1 MKIKRTKDRISYFEG
16 EKELAY
22 VLFPKI
28 DDHTVVIQSTYVDPI
43 LRGQGIA
50 SLLLEEAYTII
61 KDSHCKAILECS
73 YAKHYFQKNE
83 DKQDII
89 LSCPYTSVG

>member
-43 LRGQGIA
+43 LRGA
-50 SLLLEEAYTII
+50 RYSKSFVRRSLYYYKRLTL
-61 KDSHCKAILECS
+61 
-73 YAKHYFQKNE
+73 
-83 DKQDII
+83 
-89 LSCPYTSVG
+89 